1 MRYILHKFRPG
12 ETIDAVIGLRGR
24 HNYSPSEIVSLRAA
38 FNELNGVVV
47 PRAGQTFKI
56 PLLDLVD
63 DFGNSVP
70 TRLPQID
77 P

>member
-12 ETIDAVIGLRGR
+12 ETIDAVMGLRGR
-24 HNYSPSEIVSLRAA
+24 HNYSPQEFKTLRAA
-38 FNELNGVVV
+38 FNELNGIVV

-70 TRLPQID
+70 TRPQTLP
-77 P
+77 